1 MKEIKFRAWNK
12 RMGWINKDGSDCK
25 PIMEYDGFVI
35 YPETGLCEFPEGGWD
50 LSGYTENSDNFI
62 LMQSTGLKDK
72 NGVEIYENDIIVGQ
86 FGYKEVVKIEEFN
99 FITRED
105 SCAGYG
111 FKLDSCNLDD
121 IKKYVEV
128 IGNIYENP
136 ELLEKYIN
144 LDIK

>member
-1 MKEIKFRAWNK
+1 MREIKFRAWDK
-12 RMGWINKDGSDCK
+12 RLNLYW
-25 PIMEYDGFVI
+25 Y
-35 YPETGLCEFPEGGWD
+35 
-50 LSGYTENSDNFI
+50 SDNIDAEFI
-62 LMQSTGLKDK
+62 GEIIQGVHTNIVLQQYTGLKDK
-72 NGVEIYENDIIVGQ
+72 NGTEIYEGDIIVSQ

-111 FKLDSCNLDD
+111 FNLDSCNLDD

-136 ELLEKYIN
+136 ELLDK
-144 LDIK
+144 D

>member
-1 MKEIKFRAWNK
+1 MREIKFRAW
-12 RMGWINKDGSDCK
+12 D
-25 PIMEYDGFVI
+25 
-35 YPETGLCEFPEGGWD
+35 
-50 LSGYTENSDNFI
+50 TENKKMIKSYAHISKSGQFYTTWTSNDRDREYI
-62 LMQSTGLKDK
+62 PMQSTGFKDK
-72 NGVEIYENDIIVGQ
+72 NGVEIYEGDIIVSQ

-136 ELLEKYIN
+136 ELLDK
-144 LDIK
+144 D

>member
-1 MKEIKFRAWNK
+1 MREIKFRAW
-12 RMGWINKDGSDCK
+12 D
-25 PIMEYDGFVI
+25 
-35 YPETGLCEFPEGGWD
+35 
-50 LSGYTENSDNFI
+50 TENEKMRIHDVVVCNGKQVIPVQTSGNDYWDATWEECENI

-72 NGVEIYENDIIVGQ
+72 NGVEIYEGDIIVGQ
-86 FGYKEVVKIEEFN
+86 FGYKEVVKIQEFN

-128 IGNIYENP
+128 IGNIYETP
-136 ELLEKYIN
+136 ELLDK
-144 LDIK
+144 D

>member
-1 MKEIKFRAWNK
+1 MREIKLKAWDKVNK
-12 RMGWINKDGSDCK
+12 RWVDHNQHLDETKVRASVNPPSILEINHPDWI
-25 PIMEYDGFVI
+25 Y
-35 YPETGLCEFPEGGWD
+35 L
-50 LSGYTENSDNFI
+50 
-62 LMQSTGLKDK
+62 QSTGLYDK
-72 NGVEIYENDIIVGQ
+72 NGVEIYDGYIIVGQ

-136 ELLEKYIN
+136 ELLDK
-144 LDIK
+144 D

>member
-1 MKEIKFRAWNK
+1 MREIKFRDYDPEKKEIRYFDLDHYDKEEHNQWCN
-12 RMGWINKDGSDCK
+12 
-25 PIMEYDGFVI
+25 IMQY
-35 YPETGLCEFPEGGWD
+35 
-50 LSGYTENSDNFI
+50 
-62 LMQSTGLKDK
+62 TGLKDK
-72 NGVEIYENDIIVGQ
+72 NGVEIYEGDIIVGQ

-136 ELLEKYIN
+136 ELLDNDWIRK
-144 LDIK
+144 

>member
-1 MKEIKFRAWNK
+1 MREIKFRAWDKNK
-12 RMGWINKDGSDCK
+12 KEIREVTSINWYDEYIWVDESPMSGDKL
-25 PIMEYDGFVI
+25 PIELT
-35 YPETGLCEFPEGGWD
+35 P
-50 LSGYTENSDNFI
+50 
-62 LMQSTGLKDK
+62 LMQDTGLKDK
-72 NGVEIYENDIIVGQ
+72 NGVDIYEGDIIVSQ

-111 FKLDSCNLDD
+111 FILDGCNLDD

-136 ELLEKYIN
+136 ELLDK
-144 LDIK
+144 D